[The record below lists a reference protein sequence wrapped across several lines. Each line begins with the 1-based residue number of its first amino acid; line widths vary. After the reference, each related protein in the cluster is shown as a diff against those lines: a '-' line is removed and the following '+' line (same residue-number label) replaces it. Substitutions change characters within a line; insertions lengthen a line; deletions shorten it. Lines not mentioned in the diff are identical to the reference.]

1 MEINIKVDY
10 KAVEEVVRRAGMMIK
25 EAHLSAR
32 RRQKGIPGRKNLT
45 GCAS

>member
-25 EAHLSAR
+25 EAHLSADSV
-32 RRQKGIPGRKNLT
+32 QHKEGAQFCYFL
-45 GCAS
+45 

>member
-25 EAHLSAR
+25 EGASVGRFGTAQR
-32 RRQKGIPGRKNLT
+32 RSCKFCYVL
-45 GCAS
+45 